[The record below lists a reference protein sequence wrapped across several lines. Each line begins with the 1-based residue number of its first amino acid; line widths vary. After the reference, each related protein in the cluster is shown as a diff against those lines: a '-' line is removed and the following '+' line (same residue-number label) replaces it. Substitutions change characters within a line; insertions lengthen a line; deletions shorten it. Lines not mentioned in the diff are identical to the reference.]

1 MENRQVEIGEEEHL
15 KDLRE
20 EMALEVAEVVEVDIS
35 LE

>member
-1 MENRQVEIGEEEHL
+1 MENRQVEISKEEHL

-20 EMALEVAEVVEVDIS
+20 EMALKVAAVVEVDIS